1 MQDDQELVV
10 LVQRGHKEAYTRI
23 VDKYKGKIYA
33 YLYRMIGQQQD
44 AQDMAQDVFLKA
56 YCHIH
61 QYKPKHSFSSWL
73 YRIAANH
80 CIDEL
85 RKRKKSPR
93 KNQNETTLVDKQTP
107 EYILL
112 EKERKQILQ
121 SHLLALDESYRTV
134 LMLRHHEHFSYKEIG
149 DILEIPVTT
158 VQMRLHRAHKKLR
171 ESLLASVEGGG
182 FYDLCEI
189 ETVPSLHERSTLS

>member
-61 QYKPKHSFSSWL
+61 QYKPEHSFSSWL

-80 CIDEL
+80 CINEPSE
-85 RKRKKSPR
+85 RNGQIKKS
-93 KNQNETTLVDKQTP
+93 KT
-107 EYILL
+107 
-112 EKERKQILQ
+112 
-121 SHLLALDESYRTV
+121 
-134 LMLRHHEHFSYKEIG
+134 
-149 DILEIPVTT
+149 
-158 VQMRLHRAHKKLR
+158 
-171 ESLLASVEGGG
+171 
-182 FYDLCEI
+182 
-189 ETVPSLHERSTLS
+189 